1 MKNPSSPYNPQR
13 VEPLFAFAALSLG
26 AIIGSF
32 LNVII
37 HRYPRDESI
46 VFPPSHC
53 PHCNAVI
60 KSYDNVPVLSYLWLR
75 GRCRSCAGPISI
87 RYPLVEL
94 ANALFYLAIF
104 QRTGLSWVFIP
115 VAAIVSMLIALIYI
129 DAEIQILPD
138 VIDIPGVAV
147 GLIIGTMAGGVLH
160 PDLILSRSLID
171 SFMGAGI
178 GSGILLAVA
187 LAYKLVRHV
196 EGMGLGDVKMMAMLG
211 ATLGWEPLPGAAR
224 DRLRHRRDRRTDRS
238 RPQPKRFARCDSVR
252 RVPRH
257 QYPDRDVL
265 RARALGA
272 VSGAVRLLRKK
283 AFTTET
289 RRTQRKTPLCVL
301 CVSVVNAF
309 S

>member
-32 LNVII
+32 LNVVI

-211 ATLGWEPLPGAAR
+211 ATLGWEPLPGLLVIASVTGAIVGLIVAAR
-224 DRLRHRRDRRTDRS
+224 SPKGLRVAIPFGVFLGISTLIVMFFG
-238 RPQPKRFARCDSVR
+238 PVLWEQYLALFA
-252 RVPRH
+252 P
-257 QYPDRDVL
+257 
-265 RARALGA
+265 
-272 VSGAVRLLRKK
+272 
-283 AFTTET
+283 
-289 RRTQRKTPLCVL
+289 
-301 CVSVVNAF
+301 
-309 S
+309 

>member
-32 LNVII
+32 LNVVI

-147 GLIIGTMAGGVLH
+147 GLIIGAMAGGALH

-171 SFMGAGI
+171 SFIGAGI

-211 ATLGWEPLPGAAR
+211 ATLGWEPLPGLLVIASVTGAIVGLIVAAR
-224 DRLRHRRDRRTDRS
+224 SPKGLRVAIPFGVFLGISTLIVMFFG
-238 RPQPKRFARCDSVR
+238 PVLWEQYLALFA
-252 RVPRH
+252 P
-257 QYPDRDVL
+257 
-265 RARALGA
+265 
-272 VSGAVRLLRKK
+272 
-283 AFTTET
+283 
-289 RRTQRKTPLCVL
+289 
-301 CVSVVNAF
+301 
-309 S
+309 